1 MGIFSLF
8 GKKGSQR
15 QPSTGESRAARTR
28 HRDAPNTVGGRPPV
42 PAKREAARET
52 SMKIDAIESEMS
64 SEFVDHGEPGRPP
77 RLAPASAAPT
87 PETAA
92 DKKRPT
98 LEEALAGDRKPAAF
112 QSTLTM
118 DDSAGFL
125 PSEEGWSGGM
135 QLPASETAQALD
147 EAAILFANNQNGIV
161 EQMLLDGIADGS
173 ASAAAPTAWAM
184 LLDLYQ
190 ITGRREA
197 FEELAVRYASTFE
210 TSPPTWKDQTALA
223 AGAAPPAA
231 PATPTVALGG
241 RLDAT
246 IVKQLDKIQRL
257 SERHSALRLEFL
269 RVTGVDPVGCGL
281 LLRVLKKLRK
291 AGIELVLLGAPELS
305 DKIRSI
311 LQVGRRD
318 ETEAPWLLLLELLQL
333 LNREKEF
340 EETGIDYC
348 VTFEVSP
355 PSFVAPRTKVTMAQ
369 HDDPP
374 DVLSG
379 HFAMPAVVEGKIDDL
394 VRAIVDHA
402 ALHQPAILD
411 CSRLARIEFGAAGQ
425 LLNSLAPVCNGGR
438 QIEFHDVNHLVAAL
452 LRVIGIDSVARVLV
466 RKN

>member
-8 GKKGSQR
+8 GKKSTQQ
-15 QPSTGESRAARTR
+15 QPSTGESRAVRARR
-28 HRDAPNTVGGRPPV
+28 RDAPNTIAGRAPI
-42 PAKREAARET
+42 PAQREAARET

-64 SEFVDHGEPGRPP
+64 SEFVDHADTGRPTRP
-77 RLAPASAAPT
+77 APAAAAPA
-87 PETAA
+87 PDSMPAGKA
-92 DKKRPT
+92 RPT
-98 LEEALAGDRKPAAF
+98 LEEALAGGPKPAAF
-112 QSTLTM
+112 QSTLAM
-118 DDSAGFL
+118 DDSAEFL
-125 PSEEGWSGGM
+125 LSEEGWSGGL

-147 EAAILFANNQNGIV
+147 EAAILFANNQNDIV

-173 ASAAAPTAWAM
+173 PSAAAPTAWAM

-190 ITGRREA
+190 IAGRREA

-210 TSPPTWKDQTALA
+210 TSPPTWKDQTAVTGPSTA
-223 AGAAPPAA
+223 T
-231 PATPTVALGG
+231 PATPTVALVGK
-241 RLDAT
+241 LDAT

-257 SERHSALRLEFL
+257 SEKHAALRLEFL

-291 AGIELVLLGAPELS
+291 AGIELVLLGAPELA

-355 PSFVAPRTKVTMAQ
+355 PSFVAPRAKVTMAR
-369 HDDPP
+369 HDEAP
-374 DVLSG
+374 DMLSG
-379 HFAMPAVVEGKIDDL
+379 HFAMPAVIEGKIDDL
-394 VRAIVDHA
+394 VHAIVDHA

-438 QIEFHDVNHLVAAL
+438 RIEFHDVNHLVAAL
-452 LRVIGIDSVARVLV
+452 LRVIGIDSIARVLV
-466 RKN
+466 RRN